1 MEFSLAQVAEIT
13 GGVLCGD
20 NVNLNV
26 KLDGATQDS
35 RRITPACLFV
45 PLRAER
51 DGHDFISAALAAG
64 AAGFLTEQ
72 ESTLGPSVLVP
83 DTASALQALG
93 AASRTSI
100 TAPVVGVTG
109 SVGKTSVKDLTSAVL
124 NQKGPV
130 HASPRSFN
138 NEIGVPLTL
147 LNTPEEATA
156 VVAEMGARHPGDIS
170 NLCAMVRPDVGVIT
184 TIGMAH
190 TGVFG
195 SLEAVAQ
202 AKGEIIVGLPATGCA
217 VLNADVPAV
226 MAQADRTRA
235 HVLTFGQAGEVR
247 AREVRVGADLRPSFL
262 LESPWGRIEVRLE
275 TRGAHMVTNALAA
288 AAVGLVLD
296 LSLEEV
302 AAGLAKAT
310 LSPSRMQLGTAPS
323 GLLVID
329 DAYNANPLSVG
340 AALEAL
346 ATVEATGRRVAV
358 LGLMAELG
366 DDAPFAHQQMAQ
378 KAAALG
384 VELLT
389 VGTDL
394 YGPPPETDID
404 AALKNLGPGD
414 VVLVKGSLVAG
425 LQALASRLLAG

>member
-20 NVNLNV
+20 SVNLDV
-26 KLDGATQDS
+26 KLSGATQDS
-35 RRITPACLFV
+35 RRITPGCLFV

-51 DGHDFISAALAAG
+51 DGHDFISAALTAG

-170 NLCAMVRPDVGVIT
+170 NLCAMV
-184 TIGMAH
+184 
-190 TGVFG
+190 
-195 SLEAVAQ
+195 
-202 AKGEIIVGLPATGCA
+202 
-217 VLNADVPAV
+217 
-226 MAQADRTRA
+226 
-235 HVLTFGQAGEVR
+235 
-247 AREVRVGADLRPSFL
+247 
-262 LESPWGRIEVRLE
+262 
-275 TRGAHMVTNALAA
+275 
-288 AAVGLVLD
+288 
-296 LSLEEV
+296 
-302 AAGLAKAT
+302 
-310 LSPSRMQLGTAPS
+310 
-323 GLLVID
+323 
-329 DAYNANPLSVG
+329 
-340 AALEAL
+340 
-346 ATVEATGRRVAV
+346 
-358 LGLMAELG
+358 
-366 DDAPFAHQQMAQ
+366 
-378 KAAALG
+378 
-384 VELLT
+384 
-389 VGTDL
+389 
-394 YGPPPETDID
+394 
-404 AALKNLGPGD
+404 
-414 VVLVKGSLVAG
+414 
-425 LQALASRLLAG
+425 